1 LVVVQEQEQGQGQGQ
16 EQEEGEGEGEGVADV
31 IDLKQA
37 AFILGVSYHCMQN
50 RMHRFQRSK
59 GRYTPLRSTAISNV
73 RQSLRLAGASSC
85 PQTDDTLSVADDGF
99 VHALG
104 KRKRRE
110 KHDVDHHR
118 ESPDLEAQNDDE
130 DNSPLLRPSER

>member
-1 LVVVQEQEQGQGQGQ
+1 MIHAVHCVEGEGKEG
-16 EQEEGEGEGEGVADV
+16 EEGEEEGVTDAMDHT
-31 IDLKQA
+31 QA
-37 AFILGVSYHCMQN
+37 VFILGVSYDCMNKKLQK
-50 RMHRFQRSK
+50 RSK
-59 GRYTPLRSTAISNV
+59 GRYMLLSTMTINNV
-73 RQSLRLAGASSC
+73 LQSLRLAGASSC